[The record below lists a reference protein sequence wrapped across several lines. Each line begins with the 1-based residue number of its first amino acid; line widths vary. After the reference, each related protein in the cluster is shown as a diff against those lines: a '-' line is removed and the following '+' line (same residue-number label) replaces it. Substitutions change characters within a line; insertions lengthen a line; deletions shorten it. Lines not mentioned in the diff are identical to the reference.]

1 MFLSPEVFI
10 NLLVDFLILLFSS
23 FAFFISLGIVKYF
36 DINKDTPR
44 QYNLLKRTYLASIIV
59 QYALFFK
66 IILLFYFVFTI
77 DKISVLLPGAMCGAG
92 VITAN
97 HFGIYLLSL
106 KVVNIYLFGFWILF
120 NKEDM
125 KTKDYHYTR
134 LKFKFFIALFLLLL
148 LEFVLEIFYFHGI
161 NPAKVVSCCGVL
173 FNSAKSLGISLLLN
187 IPRDIVVGIFYFV
200 FLMILGFGYFKKD
213 ILFSIF
219 SLLFVLVTILAI
231 IVFFSPYIYEL
242 PRHKCPFCLLQKE
255 YYFVGYFVYV
265 FLFIGSFLGI
275 YQGISKVVLKKRVN
289 FYKKAFL
296 FDSLVVL
303 ILSFYPLYYY
313 FKNHIWLF

>member
-1 MFLSPEVFI
+1 MFLTPEVFI
-10 NLLVDFLILLFSS
+10 NILVDGLILLFCS

-36 DINKDTPR
+36 DINKDTLL
-44 QYNLLKRTYLASIIV
+44 QYNLLKRTYLASIII

-77 DKISVLLPGAMCGAG
+77 DKISIFLPGAMCGAG

-106 KVVNIYLFGFWILF
+106 KVLNIYLFGFWILF
-120 NKEDM
+120 NSEDT

-148 LEFVLEIFYFHGI
+148 LEFILEIFYFHGI
-161 NPAKVVSCCGVL
+161 NPSKIVSCCGVL
-173 FNSAKSLGISLLLN
+173 FNSVKSSGISVLLAL
-187 IPRDIVVGIFYFV
+187 PRDVVVGSFYALYLLILV
-200 FLMILGFGYFKKD
+200 FGFFKKD
-213 ILFSIF
+213 VFVAFSSAIFLF
-219 SLLFVLVTILAI
+219 VTILAI
-231 IVFFSPYIYEL
+231 ITFFSPYIYEL

-255 YYFVGYFVYV
+255 YYFIGYFIYI
-265 FLFIGSFLGI
+265 FLFLGTFFGI
-275 YQGISKVVLKKRVN
+275 YQGVSKIVLKKKVN
-289 FYKKAFL
+289 FYKRAVF

-313 FKNHIWLF
+313 YKNHIWLF